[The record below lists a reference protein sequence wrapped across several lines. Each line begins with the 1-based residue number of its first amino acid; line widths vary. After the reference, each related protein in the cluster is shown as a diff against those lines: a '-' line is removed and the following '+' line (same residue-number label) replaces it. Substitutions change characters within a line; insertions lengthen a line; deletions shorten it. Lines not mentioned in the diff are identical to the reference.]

1 MNIFIT
7 GIAGFLGS
15 NLAEYYLKKNFK
27 VSGCDNLV
35 GGSLDNIDQNKINFF
50 KVNCED
56 FEMMK
61 KITKNVDIL
70 CHAAAFAHEGLSSFS
85 PVLITNNNVTGSVSV
100 FTAAIINK
108 VKRIVYCSSMARY
121 GNIKIPFREEDELNP
136 VDPYGVSK
144 VAAENILKILSKTH
158 GIEYNIAVPHNI
170 IGPNQKYDDPF
181 RNVVSIMINLML
193 QNKKPIIYG
202 DGKQKRTFSDIDDCI
217 YCLDKLL
224 TDPKITSQVVN
235 IGPDEE
241 YISINELYQLLC
253 NKLKFNLEPKYL
265 EDRPNEVK
273 EATCSADKAR
283 KILGYSTSISLDES
297 LDKIINFISKKG
309 PRQFQYNYPLEINN
323 EKTPKAWKEKL
334 F

>member
-1 MNIFIT
+1 
-7 GIAGFLGS
+7 
-15 NLAEYYLKKNFK
+15 
-27 VSGCDNLV
+27 
-35 GGSLDNIDQNKINFF
+35 
-50 KVNCED
+50 
-56 FEMMK
+56 
-61 KITKNVDIL
+61 
-70 CHAAAFAHEGLSSFS
+70 
-85 PVLITNNNVTGSVSV
+85 LITNNNVTGSVSV
-100 FTAAIINK
+100 FTAAIVNK

-202 DGKQKRTFSDIDDCI
+202 DGNQKRTFSDIDDCI

-241 YISINELYQLLC
+241 YVSINELYQLLS

-297 LDKIINFISKKG
+297 LDKIINYISKKG

-323 EKTPKAWKEKL
+323 EKTPTAWKEKL